1 MKHIK
6 HLLLLVLLALPCRV
20 AAKVEMADAMRADGK
35 IYVVVAVLATIFA
48 GIFGYLIYIDRKLSK
63 TEQHTK

>member
-1 MKHIK
+1 MKQI
-6 HLLLLVLLALPCRV
+6 LLIIFALM
-20 AAKVEMADAMRADGK
+20 AITNNASAKVEMADAMRSDGK

-63 TEQHTK
+63 TEKNIK